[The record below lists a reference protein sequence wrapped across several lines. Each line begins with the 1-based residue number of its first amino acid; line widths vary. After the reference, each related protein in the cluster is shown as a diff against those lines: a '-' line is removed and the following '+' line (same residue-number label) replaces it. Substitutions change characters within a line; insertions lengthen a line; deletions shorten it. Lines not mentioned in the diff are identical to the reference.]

1 MSDQHPL
8 PPPETV
14 AAIRTLFFDRLAE
27 MNHQL
32 KRSLAELTFEIEKQN
47 HNSSLGILIYVDTRI
62 QAMRNIL
69 VVLREYLGD

>member
-1 MSDQHPL
+1 MPNEQSA

-14 AAIRTLFFDRLAE
+14 AAIRTLLFGRLAE

-69 VVLREYLGD
+69 LVLREYFGG